1 MNIDRVNISNN
12 GIARSQG
19 TQVAE
24 PARTTT
30 GKDRQ
35 IDAGL
40 DSFAMSSRAN
50 ELNLLSN
57 VIGQSRA
64 DRLNQVRALLD
75 SGSYR
80 VSAGDLASKLI
91 DSNRK

>member
-57 VIGQSRA
+57 VIVQSRA
-64 DRLNQVRALLD
+64 DRLNQFGHNWIAVLIAF
-75 SGSYR
+75 
-80 VSAGDLASKLI
+80 SAGDLASKLI